1 MVALAIRHPLTA
13 LQRRGMT
20 ELRVV
25 AHRSVDVEHAPFADE
40 RVAADRHR
48 ADMDEV
54 RLRAIAEQAR
64 FVADDAVVT
73 DRHKVGT
80 DRRELAPQDHVAADP
95 GAHQAQIGVVERCA
109 DEGSRR
115 RCAHQGLDGPEAEIC
130 KAPDRNRLRLEA
142 ADQQPFCHDGNRG
155 QRNKHS
161 CAEGDASRVEL
172 QQAVGGGRPLN
183 AGHEDPETEQQIGRV
198 EPNLQGAACDV
209 RQGRR
214 NVEGFRV
221 RCDRSVGRRIEMM
234 REPGDRRM
242 HVDIAH
248 RHVRHAR
255 IPADRRTDTRHQ
267 QRVGTEIIEKVVLGR
282 DMLGTKEPGERGVYH
297 ALAVGFRRDI
307 PLRGGK
313 TLQLRL
319 GQPLV
324 VGLVAQRHR
333 YGVDLLEEG
342 RHHVDGKLAAQS
354 LRDLATRQLHAL
366 LESVIGDDFDDALL
380 GLECRH
386 GGLSDL
392 R

>member
-1 MVALAIRHPLTA
+1 MLAIRHTLAA
-13 LQRRGMT
+13 LKRRGMT

-25 AHRSVDVEHAPFADE
+25 AHRSVYVEHAPFADE

-54 RLRAIAEQAR
+54 RLRAIAEQDR
-64 FVADDAVVT
+64 VVADDGVVT

-80 DRRELAPQDHVAADP
+80 DRRDPAAQDHVAADP
-95 GAHQAQIGVVERCA
+95 GAHQAQIGIVERCA
-109 DEGSRR
+109 DEGSNR

-142 ADQQPFCHDGNRG
+142 ADQQPFRRDGNHG

-161 CAEGDASRVEL
+161 CAEGDAARVEL
-172 QQAVGGGRPLN
+172 HHAVGGGRPLK
-183 AGHEDPETEQQIGRV
+183 AGHEDPETEQQIGRG
-198 EPNLQGAACDV
+198 EPNLQGAARDV
-209 RQGRR
+209 RHGRR
-214 NVEGFRV
+214 NVEGFRL
-221 RCDRSVGRRIEMM
+221 RCDDRSVDRRIEMM
-234 REPGDRRM
+234 RELGDRRI

-248 RHVRHAR
+248 RHVRNAR
-255 IPADRRTDTRHQ
+255 IPANRRTDARHQ
-267 QRVGTEIIEKVVLGR
+267 QRVGTEIIEEVVLGR
-282 DMLGTKEPGERGVYH
+282 DMLDAKDLGERGVQH

-342 RHHVDGKLAAQS
+342 RHHVDGKLAAQR
-354 LRDLATRQLHAL
+354 LRDLATRQLDTL
-366 LESVIGDDFDDALL
+366 LESVIDDDFDDALL

-386 GGLSDL
+386 GGLCDL